1 MTKQN
6 HVLNYHRNQQLN
18 QNRSFFYLQNLF
30 SHRYIQNIYSSVNG
44 VKDLLNNNNVLNEV
58 FGNKENLDGIIENI
72 KKIPDDNIKSIK
84 GFLEYV
90 LAFNPDSDL
99 VSEITN
105 EDVNNEIANYPVDQ
119 NVKENKI
126 ENFAEVIFWLELLLN
141 VFI

>member
-1 MTKQN
+1 MNNNIT
-6 HVLNYHRNQQLN
+6 LNTNN
-18 QNRSFFYLQNLF
+18 
-30 SHRYIQNIYSSVNG
+30 IQNIYSSVNG
-44 VKDLLNNNNVLNEV
+44 VKDSLNNNNVLNEV

-72 KKIPDDNIKSIK
+72 KKIPDDNIKSLK

-105 EDVNNEIANYPVDQ
+105 KDVNNEIANYLTDQ

-126 ENFAEVIFWLELLLN
+126 ENFAEVIF
-141 VFI
+141 

>member
-1 MTKQN
+1 M
-6 HVLNYHRNQQLN
+6 
-18 QNRSFFYLQNLF
+18 
-30 SHRYIQNIYSSVNG
+30 
-44 VKDLLNNNNVLNEV
+44 NNNNVLNEV

-72 KKIPDDNIKSIK
+72 KKIPDDNIKSLK

-105 EDVNNEIANYPVDQ
+105 KDVNNEIVKYSNQ

-126 ENFAEVIFWLELLLN
+126 ENFAEVIF
-141 VFI
+141 